1 MKTYYDALFYDELG
15 FKLYLEYVETYLNP
29 GSVIELACG
38 SGDLLNALQTSH
50 DVFGV
55 DIDQRMLD
63 LAAKKYPELDSKLSL
78 GDFTSFKSN
87 KKYDN
92 LVCIGDSLNY
102 LLDKEDLFS
111 FIDHSIRLSDHIIL
125 DSHHPARLDEFEEGF
140 FEEGSTEEFDYA
152 YEIRR
157 EEDFLIHTINFLD
170 GNFDVIYQWVFD
182 PKMLIERYESLGYE
196 VKVLNDFT
204 ESEIQ
209 ITGEKVR
216 YVIDKVIL

>member
-63 LAAKKYPELDSKLSL
+63 LAVKKYPELDSKLS
-78 GDFTSFKSN
+78 
-87 KKYDN
+87 
-92 LVCIGDSLNY
+92 IGDSLNY